1 MNETQCSNTP
11 NTFPCASCQ
20 LTEVR
25 EQGQVCVDCFNE
37 NEAKAASKPNGKTNG
52 HAKYSPD
59 RICKIAGCGKPA
71 KLGAD
76 GCSKEHCQQYTT
88 EANAK
93 SVAQAEAEGV
103 KFVDATGVPESNHTR
118 RERIKGAAKKAL
130 KDLGADDLG
139 LIFKTPKVEPQTPR
153 PYVIAPLEG
162 QIDGWFPLGEVS
174 LVGAASGASKT
185 TLIYQ
190 MLLAQERKERFFGHE
205 TFGRSSVVFA
215 VDRGKAAHDKT
226 MERMRLKP
234 ESIRFGRM
242 PMAFDTEA
250 VQVVIN
256 SIEAMQSRPEIVVI
270 EGIDMLVSEIS
281 EIKCI
286 AQFMASLDRVA
297 KHFNIAV
304 IGTLGS
310 PKIKAG
316 QGYTAKRDNM
326 LGSSAW
332 GRLAETIIN
341 IQYPKNDDTD
351 TRRIMFVLLRNA
363 PAEKYTLTFEGGKL
377 VETEEIDENT
387 STGQAMLEL
396 RWFEDMAK
404 DAEKDPT
411 KEWFTAL
418 DMARFFGMGESTAR
432 RHCQDAFTKKII
444 RMRPGPKIS
453 DGGRPAKEYQWNTSP
468 TNPILAGREREQE
481 EIFDQ
486 AVGTI

>member
-20 LTEVR
+20 FTEVR

-52 HAKYSPD
+52 QAKYSPD
-59 RICKIAGCGKPA
+59 RICKIEGCGKPA

-76 GCSKEHCQQYTT
+76 GCSKEHCQQYTM
-88 EANAK
+88 EANAA
-93 SVAQAEAEGV
+93 SVAQAKAEGV
-103 KFVDATGVPESNHTR
+103 KFVDATGVPESNHAYH
-118 RERIKGAAKKAL
+118 ERMKRAAEKAL

-139 LIFKTPKVEPQTPR
+139 LIFKTPKVERQKPR

-185 TLIYQ
+185 TLMYQ
-190 MLLAQERKERFFGHE
+190 LLLAQERKEKFFHHE
-205 TFGRSSVVFA
+205 TFGRSFVVFA
-215 VDRGKAAHDKT
+215 VDRGEAAHDMT

-234 ESIRFGRM
+234 DSIRFRRM
-242 PMAFDTEA
+242 PMSFDTDA
-250 VQVVIN
+250 VQTVIN
-256 SIEAMQSRPEIVVI
+256 SIEAMQSRPEIVVV

-297 KHFNIAV
+297 KHFNIAI

-310 PKIKAG
+310 PKVKAG
-316 QGYTAKRDNM
+316 QGYMAKRDNM

-363 PAEKYTLTFEGGKL
+363 PAEKYTLAFEGGKL

-387 STGQAMLEL
+387 STGKAMMEVQ
-396 RWFEDMAK
+396 WFENMAK
-404 DAEKDPT
+404 EAEKDPT
-411 KEWFTAL
+411 KEWWTVL
-418 DMARFFGMGESTAR
+418 DLARAFGMGETTAR
-432 RHCQDAFTKKII
+432 RHVQDAFTKKLI
-444 RMRPGPKIS
+444 RMRPGPKVT
-453 DGGRPAKEYQWNTSP
+453 DGGRPAKEYQWNASP
-468 TNPILAGREREQE
+468 TNPILQDREREQE
-481 EIFDQ
+481 EIFEQ